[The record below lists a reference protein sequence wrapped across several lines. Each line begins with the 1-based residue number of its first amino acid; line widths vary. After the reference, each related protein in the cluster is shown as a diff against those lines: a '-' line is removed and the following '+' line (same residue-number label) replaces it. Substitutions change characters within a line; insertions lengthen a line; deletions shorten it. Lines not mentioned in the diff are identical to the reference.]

1 MENNKEKEVFEVTI
15 ERNETPRMC
24 RDTIK
29 FSADCRKHRKRIDG
43 VDRYQFPV
51 GSVVRLNGKEL
62 AVTEVD
68 FQTACNGCAL
78 DKAEDEMERFA
89 SSVLCVSTACCHK
102 FRKDGRNI
110 QYKPKEE
117 EKEEE
122 ENRFGESEEVDVDE
136 DPDF

>member
-15 ERNETPRMC
+15 ERNETPQIC

-29 FSADCRKHRKRIDG
+29 FSADCRKYKKRIDG

-51 GSVVRLNGKEL
+51 GSVVKLNGREL
-62 AVTEVD
+62 EVTETD
-68 FQTACNGCAL
+68 FQTVCNGCAL
-78 DKAEDEMERFA
+78 DKAENRMERFA
-89 SSVLCVSTACCHK
+89 SSFLCINTACCYK

-110 QYKPKEE
+110 QYRFKEE
-117 EKEEE
+117 EQEE